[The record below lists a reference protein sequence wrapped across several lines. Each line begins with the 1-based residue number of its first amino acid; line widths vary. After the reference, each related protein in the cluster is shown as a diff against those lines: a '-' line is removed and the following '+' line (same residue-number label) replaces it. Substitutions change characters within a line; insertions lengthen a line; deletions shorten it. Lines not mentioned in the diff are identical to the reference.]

1 MSLLLLLTTDPS
13 LQKELELGLSP
24 LPSPPTII
32 QAGSWGEL
40 DDCLDSVRDVSAV
53 VCDTRI
59 FPAPDEYDLPIIQL
73 SEFGESAENHP
84 TIHYP
89 FDEVE
94 VLTVVKSV
102 LDPPADESPDVYKS
116 QTGKA
121 DFVSKFIKEIT
132 HGLNNQFTILRGQL
146 PLIKETCPEEEETI
160 SDLIQ
165 ATERATTLTHML
177 ESMDPDTLPVPDSF
191 NVRDLLIELNSYGKK
206 IIGPSFSVDLS
217 SDDINCIIQ
226 GDQALVCLLLLQCAW
241 LYSFEEG
248 KVNVRCSFKDPKNV
262 QILFKPDSKR
272 SILHKFQVEVKQLNS
287 LHHSGHISLKLIG
300 DMIVCSLPR

>member
-13 LQKELELGLSP
+13 LQKDLELGLSP

-40 DDCLDSVRDVSAV
+40 DNCLDSIRDVSAV

-73 SEFGESAENHP
+73 SEFGESAGNYP

-94 VLTVVKSV
+94 VLTVVTSV
-102 LDPPADESPDVYKS
+102 LDPPADESSDVYTS
-116 QTGKA
+116 QTEKA
-121 DFVSKFIKEIT
+121 GFVSKFIKEIT
-132 HGLNNQFTILRGQL
+132 HDLNNQFTILRGQL

-165 ATERATTLTHML
+165 ATERATILTHML
-177 ESMDPDTLPVPDSF
+177 ESMDPDTLPAPDSF
-191 NVRDLLIELNSYGKK
+191 NVRDLLIELNTYGKK
-206 IIGPSFSVDLS
+206 IIGPSFDVDLT
-217 SDDINCIIQ
+217 SDDINCVIR
-226 GDQALVCLLLLQCAW
+226 GDQALVCLRLLQSAW
-241 LYSFEEG
+241 LYSFEKG
-248 KVNVRCSFKDPKNV
+248 KVNVTCSFKDPRIV
-262 QILFKPDSKR
+262 HILLKPDSKR
-272 SILHKFQVEVKQLNS
+272 SSLRNLQVEVKQLSS
-287 LHHSGHISLKLIG
+287 LHHSGHISLKLVG
-300 DMIVCSLPR
+300 DMIVCSLPK